1 MLVLVL
7 AFIEGACRTAL
18 AVLESMG
25 HAVPANFQLSSVHRR
40 EIGKILEKNE
50 WYYGFSP
57 TLGWT
62 IIPAG
67 RRLGYRA
74 NSQGIR
80 GDEDYTRIPPSD
92 TIRIAVFG
100 DSFVHGSEVANEH
113 TWPAF
118 LERTTSG
125 LEVLNFGVGAYGLD
139 QAFLR
144 YQQDG
149 APFQAHIVI
158 IGFMSENIRRSV
170 SYFRPFYVP
179 QMRVPRAKPRFVL
192 DESGDVVLLENPL
205 PERSHFQDLLEHER
219 SVVGRL
225 GKRDFYYQTR
235 YREGP
240 LFFLRSV
247 RLLRHLGNRLSGARI
262 IVDGAY
268 NRRSEAFRVTTRIL
282 VNFYESALEGG
293 SMPVVVLLPARADLR
308 RFRQEGTKVYEPL
321 LEFLEVQNI
330 PYVDVMGC
338 FARPGH
344 VVEFRPGGHYA
355 PSANRIVALCL
366 RDRLRD
372 AGYLDH
378 RRRIDPF
385 ELRSLMS
392 EPPAVRSSPRLGGA
406 PQMGVVRCIINDE
419 LSGLGRDRWPPR
431 PALPAPPKAQA
442 LSVPANRRL
451 RLDEDENSTPSG
463 RAIRELGPQ
472 ESIGSAKSD
481 RRFRD
486 ASTLGKRVSC

>member
-1 MLVLVL
+1 VGVDLPLTGPSTTPPNSAKATAGRAGVVGPRKRVIFWVLMLVLVL
-7 AFIEGACRTAL
+7 AFIEGACLTAL
-18 AVLESMG
+18 ALLESMG
-25 HAVPANFQLSSVHRR
+25 HAVPARFRLSGAHRR
-40 EIGKILEKNE
+40 EIGKILEKSE

-67 RRLGYRA
+67 HSLGWMINPAGRKLSYRA

-80 GDEDYTRIPPSD
+80 GDGDYARSPPDD

-118 LERTTSG
+118 LERITSG

-149 APFQAHIVI
+149 APFQPHIVI
-158 IGFMSENIRRSV
+158 IGFMSENIQRSV

-179 QMRVPRAKPRFVL
+179 QMPVPRAKPRFVL
-192 DESGDVVLLENPL
+192 DESGELVLLENPL
-205 PERSHFQDLLEHER
+205 PERSHFQELLEHER
-219 SVVGRL
+219 SVIERL

-240 LFFLRSV
+240 LFFLPSV
-247 RLLRHLGNRLSGARI
+247 RLLRHLENRLSGTRI
-262 IVDGAY
+262 IVNGAY

-282 VNFYESALEGG
+282 AKFYETALEDG
-293 SMPVVVLLPARADLR
+293 SLPVVVLLPARTDLR
-308 RFRQEGTKVYEPL
+308 RFQQEGTKVYEPL

-330 PYVDVMGC
+330 PYVDVMDC

-344 VVEFRPGGHYA
+344 VVEFQSGGHYA

-378 RRRIDPF
+378 RSEIDPF
-385 ELRSLMS
+385 EVRSLMS
-392 EPPAVRSSPRLGGA
+392 EPPAPR
-406 PQMGVVRCIINDE
+406 R
-419 LSGLGRDRWPPR
+419 PR
-431 PALPAPPKAQA
+431 
-442 LSVPANRRL
+442 
-451 RLDEDENSTPSG
+451 
-463 RAIRELGPQ
+463 I
-472 ESIGSAKSD
+472 
-481 RRFRD
+481 
-486 ASTLGKRVSC
+486 